1 MSGAICGAREDENP
15 DVAPLMRATLACYH
29 LPRARFSDFPIL
41 KSILSIDGGAIGVG
55 V

>member
-1 MSGAICGAREDENP
+1 MTRSGYAGLEKMKTRMSLRSSGLRLLP
-15 DVAPLMRATLACYH
+15 

>member
-1 MSGAICGAREDENP
+1 MRVQQAKTRISLRSSRLRFPAR
-15 DVAPLMRATLACYH
+15 
-29 LPRARFSDFPIL
+29 LPRARFSDFPVL

>member
-1 MSGAICGAREDENP
+1 MRDATNDTP
-15 DVAPLMRATLACYH
+15 DIAVLIRAKLATL
-29 LPRARFSDFPIL
+29 LTNRFSDFPIL